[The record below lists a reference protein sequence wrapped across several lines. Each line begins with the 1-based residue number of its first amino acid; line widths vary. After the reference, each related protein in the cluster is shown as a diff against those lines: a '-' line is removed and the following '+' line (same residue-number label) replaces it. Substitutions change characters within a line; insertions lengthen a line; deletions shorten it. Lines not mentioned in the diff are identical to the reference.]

1 MRHCLQVSEAPRMA
15 EADWYGQ
22 SRLNGWHEWE
32 IVWQFEY
39 VGNRQGESDI
49 AVKRDV
55 LFLAAAHLCTPLAC
69 QGVLIEEDHREARQ
83 FLRISP
89 RLVLR

>member
-1 MRHCLQVSEAPRMA
+1 MA

>member
-1 MRHCLQVSEAPRMA
+1 MSEAPGIA

-22 SRLNGWHEWE
+22 SGLDGWYERE
-32 IVWQFEY
+32 VVWQFEY
-39 VGNRQGESDI
+39 TGNRQGESDI

-69 QGVLIEEDHREARQ
+69 RGVLIEEDHREASA
-83 FLRISP
+83 ISTVRP
-89 RLVLR
+89 R

>member
-1 MRHCLQVSEAPRMA
+1 MRHCFQVSQAPRTA

-22 SRLNGWHEWE
+22 RRLNGWHERE

-49 AVKRDV
+49 AVKRDS
-55 LFLAAAHLCTPLAC
+55 FSSQQRFCARHSPA
-69 QGVLIEEDHREARQ
+69 GV
-83 FLRISP
+83 F
-89 RLVLR
+89 